1 MLNRILSFSIFVLA
15 LSIVALFQISS
26 PFVWGRFLGEI
37 NFIPLII
44 VALFFFYNVKMA
56 LLAVLVFGFW
66 LDLFSFSFFGLEL
79 ISLMLSLFLID
90 RISFSFLTNRSLY
103 SFIINNLLYFSF
115 YSFLTAL
122 FFYFSNFE
130 SSGFFLFQG
139 GFWLTLIFRLI
150 WALIISLISF
160 SFFSYLTK
168 SLRPVFLEK
177 R

>member
-1 MLNRILSFSIFVLA
+1 MLKKILSFSIFILA
-15 LSIVALFQISS
+15 LSVVALFQISS
-26 PFVWGRFLGEI
+26 PLIWGGFLSEI
-37 NFIPLII
+37 NFIPLIV
-44 VALFFFYNVKMA
+44 VALFFFYNVKTA
-56 LLAVLVFGFW
+56 LFAALIFGFW

-103 SFIINNLLYFSF
+103 AFLINNLLYFGF

-122 FFYFSNFE
+122 FFYFSHFE

-139 GFWLTLIFRLI
+139 GFWLSLIFRLT

-160 SFFSYLTK
+160 SFFSSLTK
-168 SLRPVFLEK
+168 NLRPVFLEK

>member
-1 MLNRILSFSIFVLA
+1 MLKKILSFSIFIIA
-15 LSIVALFQISS
+15 LSIIALFQISS
-26 PFVWGRFLGEI
+26 PPVWGGFLSEI

-44 VALFFFYNVKMA
+44 VVLFFFYNVKMA
-56 LLAVLVFGFW
+56 LLAALIFGFW
-66 LDLFSFSFFGLEL
+66 LDLFSFSLFGLES

-103 SFIINNLLYFSF
+103 SFLINNILYFSF

-130 SSGFFLFQG
+130 SSGFFLFQS
-139 GFWLTLIFRLI
+139 GFWLALIFRLI

-160 SFFSYLTK
+160 SFFSALTK
-168 SLRPVFLEK
+168 NLRPVFLEK

>member
-1 MLNRILSFSIFVLA
+1 MLKKILSFSIFIIA
-15 LSIVALFQISS
+15 LSIVALFQISL
-26 PFVWGRFLGEI
+26 PPVWVGFLSEV
-37 NFIPLII
+37 NLIPLII
-44 VALFFFYNVKMA
+44 VALFFFYNVKTA
-56 LLAVLVFGFW
+56 LLAVLIFGFW
-66 LDLFSFSFFGLEL
+66 LDLFSFSFFGLES

-103 SFIINNLLYFSF
+103 SFLINNILYFSF
-115 YSFLTAL
+115 YSFFTAL

-139 GFWLTLIFRLI
+139 RFWLSLIFRLT

-160 SFFSYLTK
+160 SFFSALTK
-168 SLRPVFLEK
+168 NLRPVFLEK

>member
-1 MLNRILSFSIFVLA
+1 MLKKILTFSIFIIA
-15 LSIVALFQISS
+15 LSIIALFQISS
-26 PFVWGRFLGEI
+26 PPVWEGFLSEV

-44 VALFFFYNVKMA
+44 VALFFFYNVKTA
-56 LLAVLVFGFW
+56 LLAALIFGFW
-66 LDLFSFSFFGLEL
+66 LDLFSFSFFGLES

-103 SFIINNLLYFSF
+103 SFLINNILYFSF

-130 SSGFFLFQG
+130 SSGFFLFQS
-139 GFWLTLIFRLI
+139 GFWLSLIFRLT

-160 SFFSYLTK
+160 SFFSALTK
-168 SLRPVFLEK
+168 NLRPVFLEK